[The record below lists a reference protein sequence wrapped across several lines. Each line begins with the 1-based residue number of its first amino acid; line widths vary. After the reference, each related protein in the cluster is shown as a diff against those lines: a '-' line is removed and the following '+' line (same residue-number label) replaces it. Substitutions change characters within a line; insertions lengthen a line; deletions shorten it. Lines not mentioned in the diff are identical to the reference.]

1 MRSSLGLKK
10 TSNFA
15 ILSSMTDEKKTREE
29 FRVKGEDLLGKVKQL
44 IEEGNVRRII
54 IKDKE
59 NKTLIEVPLTIGV
72 VGIVLAPVLAAVGA
86 IAALVTECTI
96 IVERREA

>member
-1 MRSSLGLKK
+1 
-10 TSNFA
+10 
-15 ILSSMTDEKKTREE
+15 MTDNKQTQEE
-29 FRVKGEDLLGKVKQL
+29 FRVKGEDLLRKVKQL
-44 IEEGNVRRII
+44 VEDGNVRRII

-96 IVERREA
+96 IVERRDA